1 MKEPFD
7 AYIQKCLLSGSRSKT
22 ILKMNDKSNLSL
34 EDKYEVSFLKIAI
47 VLQPAVTCCK
57 NI

>member
-47 VLQPAVTCCK
+47 VLQ
-57 NI
+57 